1 MRSCCARPNDASHSA
16 RPHPGRSRRH
26 HDGRPK
32 PPARAGWLWVPARL
46 GSGSAAAGLWGTR
59 AESRCTNHSGHI
71 TGCVVPSYHSVLGF
85 SSACLEAAHCTRSRL
100 QARALREARHRPQ
113 GRTGLEWGL
122 QGDTRFVVTNLE
134 QIPSTSTTT
143 WTASAARPR
152 TASRKRRSG
161 PSPRARAASTS
172 PPTNCACCR
181 PRWPTCS
188 SSACAPSCAARHRAG
203 CRADPYVAHAGPVAR
218 NAVVPRRQVGRSRI
232 AQAFDESGAR
242 HRVAKQQRADRWQRR
257 AGRGGG
263 SGQDHRGSPMRQAKA
278 KRALHTTADG
288 AAGAGAPREM
298 KALRSRC

>member
-1 MRSCCARPNDASHSA
+1 MQVTRLDRIRGGAVGIMMAGRNHRPAQVGFGYQHALEADQLQ
-16 RPHPGRSRRH
+16 PGF
-26 HDGRPK
+26 GP
-32 PPARAGWLWVPARL
+32 L
-46 GSGSAAAGLWGTR
+46 GTR
-59 AESRCTNHSGHI
+59 AEGRCTSHSGHI